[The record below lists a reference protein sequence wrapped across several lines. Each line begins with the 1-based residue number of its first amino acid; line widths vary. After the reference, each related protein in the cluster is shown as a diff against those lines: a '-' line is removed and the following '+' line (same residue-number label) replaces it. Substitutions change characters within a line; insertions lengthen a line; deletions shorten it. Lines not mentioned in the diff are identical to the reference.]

1 MQRDMKEC
9 VWGDEN
15 VSSHDWD
22 VLGLD
27 TKGHNTPANNHY

>member
-1 MQRDMKEC
+1 MKEC

-15 VSSHDWD
+15 VLFYDWD

-27 TKGHNTPANNHY
+27 IKGYNIFVNNYY